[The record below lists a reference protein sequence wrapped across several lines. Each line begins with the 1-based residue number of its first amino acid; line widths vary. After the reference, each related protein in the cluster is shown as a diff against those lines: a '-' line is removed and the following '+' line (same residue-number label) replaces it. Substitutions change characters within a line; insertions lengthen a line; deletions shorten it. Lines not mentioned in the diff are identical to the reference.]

1 MTHPVFLRTLILA
14 GALLLHLGALSSR
27 SDAAAGDVDLSFD
40 PGSGVNGSVYS
51 VLVQPDGKLI
61 IAGQFTTVRGLLR
74 TNLARLNADGSG
86 DATFHAGT
94 NGSGG
99 IIALQPDG
107 KVLVS
112 GMFTSVCD
120 ETWGCFPIE
129 SIRRLNADGSLDAGF
144 TPAEIQAFTDMPG
157 CRALAVQ
164 PDGRILVGG
173 HFNGVNGTNR
183 PGLARLNADGTLDHS
198 FDPPPASVHRL
209 ALQANGDVLIAG
221 GPGGSP
227 FLARLNSSG
236 QPDTNFNPGA
246 SLSGSYVS
254 SLAVQP
260 DGRIVLGG
268 SFTSTNAN
276 ASFSGRSTV
285 RLLANGSLDTS
296 YNAPAD
302 PNDGATDVA
311 VQADGKVLVAGASY
325 TTIDGP
331 RRQVLIRLHP
341 NGALDATFNPGP
353 GVTQLTTLVVQPN
366 GLALV
371 GSYSPSLNLTRLNV
385 DGSRDNSFDAGRSL
399 ARANPAI
406 ALQADG
412 KVLLGGAL
420 VEGDPYWGPHSDV
433 LAFVNGTNNYGSA
446 RLNANGSSDS
456 SFVVRSFQPPLS
468 AFYHPEDCVGLQNY
482 WCYPGV
488 VISTPLVQ
496 QDGKVL
502 LSGYSVTTI
511 IGEETFFQITHSV
524 LARFTP
530 AGSLDST
537 LDQLTNSYV
546 TAMAR
551 QADGKILI
559 AGSLNI
565 DGTYPSFAR
574 LNSDG
579 SIDSSFQR
587 SGGSMTSSLAV
598 QPDGKVIVGGS
609 GGLGRL
615 STTGVREACFNP
627 SVDGT
632 VYSVAVQP
640 DGKILLGGSFTTVNG
655 VSRRGIARVNPDG
668 SLDGGFNPSN
678 GVSGVVGSVVL
689 QPDGNVLISGDF
701 VTVND
706 VVRPYV
712 ARLLGGDTTAPSLRI
727 FAAASNAVV
736 VAWPSAATGFTL
748 QQTTN
753 LTSPAW
759 TAVPTTPAVVA
770 LENQVTAQ
778 LTNRGFFRLS
788 GTGTGVNPYPIPA
801 PITPRFVT
809 GIAGNAQVTLNW
821 TTYAGATS
829 HRIQRATNNVGPYT
843 TIAHTTSATF
853 TDTNLVNGRPYYY
866 KVATTYPCGV
876 SADSDPAGVTP
887 YPPPPPVFIESI
899 TMSWVASSGRFKA
912 RAVVKVVTSGG
923 VPVSNVSVTGSF
935 SGAINDGP
943 LSGDFN
949 NAGDAPIT
957 SLSRIQ
963 NGTVTF
969 TVTGINAYGTKLYTP
984 ASNVVTSATITR

>member
-1 MTHPVFLRTLILA
+1 
-14 GALLLHLGALSSR
+14 
-27 SDAAAGDVDLSFD
+27 
-40 PGSGVNGSVYS
+40 
-51 VLVQPDGKLI
+51 
-61 IAGQFTTVRGLLR
+61 
-74 TNLARLNADGSG
+74 
-86 DATFHAGT
+86 
-94 NGSGG
+94 
-99 IIALQPDG
+99 
-107 KVLVS
+107 
-112 GMFTSVCD
+112 
-120 ETWGCFPIE
+120 
-129 SIRRLNADGSLDAGF
+129 
-144 TPAEIQAFTDMPG
+144 
-157 CRALAVQ
+157 
-164 PDGRILVGG
+164 
-173 HFNGVNGTNR
+173 
-183 PGLARLNADGTLDHS
+183 
-198 FDPPPASVHRL
+198 
-209 ALQANGDVLIAG
+209 
-221 GPGGSP
+221 
-227 FLARLNSSG
+227 
-236 QPDTNFNPGA
+236 
-246 SLSGSYVS
+246 
-254 SLAVQP
+254 
-260 DGRIVLGG
+260 
-268 SFTSTNAN
+268 
-276 ASFSGRSTV
+276 
-285 RLLANGSLDTS
+285 
-296 YNAPAD
+296 
-302 PNDGATDVA
+302 
-311 VQADGKVLVAGASY
+311 
-325 TTIDGP
+325 
-331 RRQVLIRLHP
+331 
-341 NGALDATFNPGP
+341 
-353 GVTQLTTLVVQPN
+353 
-366 GLALV
+366 
-371 GSYSPSLNLTRLNV
+371 
-385 DGSRDNSFDAGRSL
+385 
-399 ARANPAI
+399 
-406 ALQADG
+406 
-412 KVLLGGAL
+412 
-420 VEGDPYWGPHSDV
+420 
-433 LAFVNGTNNYGSA
+433 
-446 RLNANGSSDS
+446 
-456 SFVVRSFQPPLS
+456 
-468 AFYHPEDCVGLQNY
+468 
-482 WCYPGV
+482 
-488 VISTPLVQ
+488 
-496 QDGKVL
+496 
-502 LSGYSVTTI
+502 
-511 IGEETFFQITHSV
+511 
-524 LARFTP
+524 
-530 AGSLDST
+530 
-537 LDQLTNSYV
+537 
-546 TAMAR
+546 
-551 QADGKILI
+551 
-559 AGSLNI
+559 
-565 DGTYPSFAR
+565 
-574 LNSDG
+574 
-579 SIDSSFQR
+579 
-587 SGGSMTSSLAV
+587 MTSSLAV